1 MKITRNM
8 LRRMIAECMSDEMDV
23 HMSDMD
29 AEMEMY
35 GPAEHDGRSM
45 GRGGDAGMARGQ
57 LFRTAQ
63 KAQSLFDRL
72 SDEDTLPEWVQYK
85 IAMANEYIST
95 AEDYL
100 SYTMARFDMGDPL
113 PAYES
118 KKLYGRYLFED
129 GENPTVG
136 QQIQG
141 GQATEKIKAKLDK
154 VPGLE
159 DLLSKIDNKDKLAA
173 FVQVAVEYTTNSGKI
188 DQGEIEGA
196 LAKALSAAKKGE
208 EGT

>member
-23 HMSDMD
+23 HMSDVD

-35 GPAEHDGRSM
+35 GPSEHDGRSM

-113 PAYES
+113 PTHES
-118 KKLYGRYLFED
+118 RRRLGRWILEAED
-129 GENPTVG
+129 GATAG
-136 QQIQG
+136 QEVKG
-141 GQATEKIKAKLDK
+141 GASVEKAEKVLDK
-154 VPGLE
+154 IPALKNILKQVDTKDELTALVQAIVTDSIETGGLDQAE
-159 DLLSKIDNKDKLAA
+159 VIAALSKA
-173 FVQVAVEYTTNSGKI
+173 
-188 DQGEIEGA
+188 GA
-196 LAKALSAAKKGE
+196 AAKKGAQ
-208 EGT
+208 

>member
-1 MKITRNM
+1 MKITRST

-29 AEMEMY
+29 AETEMY

-85 IAMANEYIST
+85 IAMAHEYMST
-95 AEDYL
+95 AEEYL
-100 SYTMARFDMGDPL
+100 SYTMARHDMGDPL

-118 KKLYGRYLFED
+118 RNLLGRYLLEQEQQEKED
-129 GENPTVG
+129 PAAV
-136 QQIQG
+136 QKMVDYFK
-141 GQATEKIKAKLDK
+141 EKIIPLMARHKLMMKGIDTTPEFKGIVDAFAEYINSLNNNSLTPAEVVGGAKL
-154 VPGLE
+154 
-159 DLLSKIDNKDKLAA
+159 S
-173 FVQVAVEYTTNSGKI
+173 Q
-188 DQGEIEGA
+188 Q
-196 LAKALSAAKKGE
+196 
-208 EGT
+208 